1 MLNSK
6 FEACH
11 TITAKWE
18 GGWSD
23 HPADPG
29 GKTMYGITQA
39 TLSAYLGRPATSSEI
54 RQLTKERAKTIYAS
68 EYWDRVGGDALPAG
82 IDLCV
87 YDFGV
92 NSGPSRAVKSL
103 QAALG
108 VKPDGWFGQL
118 TLAALLKA
126 NPITLIDTLC
136 DRRLAFLKALPT
148 WGTFGK
154 GWANRVADVRRQAKR
169 MAAGAKPLE
178 PPAIPEE
185 GTAKALPPPPV
196 EQTVSTDQKV
206 GGAVLGTGAV
216 VTALGPVAGFWRD
229 NKDLLS
235 DPLFL
240 IVAAALAA
248 VTAYLLF
255 RKPKPVEAQP

>member
-1 MLNSK
+1 MLDAK
-6 FEACH
+6 FDACH

-39 TLSAYLGRPATSSEI
+39 TLSAYLGRPATVQEI

-68 EYWDRVGGDALPAG
+68 EYWDKVAGDALPAG

-108 VKPDGWFGQL
+108 VKADGWMGQI
-118 TLAALLKA
+118 TLAAVLKA
-126 NPITLIDTLC
+126 DPIKLIDTLC

-148 WGTFGK
+148 WSDFGK
-154 GWANRVADVRRQAKR
+154 GWGNRVADIRRQAKR
-169 MAAGAKPLE
+169 MAAGAKPLS
-178 PPAIPEE
+178 PPAIPEH
-185 GTAKALPPPPV
+185 GTAKALPAPRA
-196 EQTVSTDQKV
+196 EKAVSTEQKV
-206 GGAVLGTGAV
+206 GIMAGTAATI
-216 VTALGPVAGFWRD
+216 TATVGPAAGLWRE
-229 NKDLLS
+229 NKDVLT
-235 DPLFL
+235 DPVFL
-240 IVAAALAA
+240 VVAAILTLVVLYLA
-248 VTAYLLF
+248 F
-255 RKPKPVEAQP
+255 RKPTPVEAQE